1 MSHPLAFANQNL
13 YYANILLA
21 AWRRSLSEQESS
33 AAQINQAFGSAVQA
47 RLLDGYGWLLLT
59 ACRIRHAPDRPPH
72 SVDDLPPLPTGLV
85 RPAEVQACAQLE
97 QDGWLAELKSPL
109 PESPVVR
116 RTASLAQEV
125 EVSIE
130 QFLDW
135 SERLGRLSQQVA
147 DAVDES

>member
-13 YYANILLA
+13 YYAKILLA
-21 AWRRSLSEQESS
+21 AWQKSLSEQESP
-33 AAQINQAFGSAVQA
+33 AAQINQAFAPAVQA

-59 ACRIRHAPDRPPH
+59 ACRIRQAPEKPPH

-85 RPAEVQACAQLE
+85 RPVEVQACAQLE
-97 QDGWLAELKSPL
+97 QEGWLADLKSPL

-125 EVSIE
+125 GVTIDQFVDWAE
-130 QFLDW
+130 QLA
-135 SERLGRLSQQVA
+135 GLSQQVA